1 MVGLKNG
8 KRKIN
13 NMSSIRSIKTEM
25 NPIKIEIPVTP
36 ILVEDLNVG
45 GFTSYFK
52 EFPEIC
58 SQGENMTLALRNL
71 TNTVFDVFK
80 HKNTLPE

>member
-1 MVGLKNG
+1 
-8 KRKIN
+8 
-13 NMSSIRSIKTEM
+13 MSSIRSIKTEM

-45 GFTSYFK
+45 GFTAYFK

-58 SQGENMTLALRNL
+58 SQG
-71 TNTVFDVFK
+71 
-80 HKNTLPE
+80 